1 MESFVERM
9 IVEKDE
15 LQDKVTKLEN
25 FVNGEKFRE
34 LRGLEQVY
42 LKEQLKF
49 MRGYLSV
56 LRQRINFY
64 NKFVWPDCLLISF
77 QFGNVDH
84 L

>member
-34 LRGLEQVY
+34 LKGLEQVY

-64 NKFVWPDCLLISF
+64 NK
-77 QFGNVDH
+77 
-84 L
+84 

>member
-1 MESFVERM
+1 MEAFVERM
-9 IVEKDE
+9 ITEKDE

-25 FVNGEKFRE
+25 SVNGEKFKE
-34 LRGLEQVY
+34 LKGLEQVY

-64 NKFVWPDCLLISF
+64 NK
-77 QFGNVDH
+77 
-84 L
+84 

>member
-1 MESFVERM
+1 METFVERM
-9 IVEKDE
+9 ITEKDE

-25 FVNGEKFRE
+25 FVNGEKFKE
-34 LRGLEQVY
+34 LKGLEQVY

-64 NKFVWPDCLLISF
+64 NK
-77 QFGNVDH
+77 
-84 L
+84 

>member
-1 MESFVERM
+1 MEAFIERM
-9 IVEKDE
+9 ITEKDE
-15 LQDKVTKLEN
+15 LQDRVTKLEN

-64 NKFVWPDCLLISF
+64 NK
-77 QFGNVDH
+77 
-84 L
+84 

>member
-1 MESFVERM
+1 MEAFVERM
-9 IVEKDE
+9 ITEKDE
-15 LQDKVTKLEN
+15 LQDRVTKLEN

-34 LRGLEQVY
+34 LRGLEQGY

-64 NKFVWPDCLLISF
+64 NK
-77 QFGNVDH
+77 
-84 L
+84 

>member
-1 MESFVERM
+1 MEAFVERM

-15 LQDKVTKLEN
+15 IQDKVTKLEN

-64 NKFVWPDCLLISF
+64 NK
-77 QFGNVDH
+77 
-84 L
+84 

>member
-1 MESFVERM
+1 MEAFVERM

-25 FVNGEKFRE
+25 FVTGEKFKE
-34 LRGLEQVY
+34 LKGLEQVY

-49 MRGYLSV
+49 MKGYLSV

-64 NKFVWPDCLLISF
+64 NK
-77 QFGNVDH
+77 
-84 L
+84 

>member
-1 MESFVERM
+1 MEAFVERM

-25 FVNGEKFRE
+25 FVNGEKFKE
-34 LRGLEQVY
+34 LKGLEQVY

-49 MRGYLSV
+49 MRCYLSV

-64 NKFVWPDCLLISF
+64 NK
-77 QFGNVDH
+77 
-84 L
+84 

>member
-34 LRGLEQVY
+34 LRRLEQVY

-64 NKFVWPDCLLISF
+64 NK
-77 QFGNVDH
+77 
-84 L
+84 

>member
-15 LQDKVTKLEN
+15 LQDKVAKLEN

-64 NKFVWPDCLLISF
+64 NK
-77 QFGNVDH
+77 
-84 L
+84 

>member
-1 MESFVERM
+1 METFVERM

-64 NKFVWPDCLLISF
+64 NK
-77 QFGNVDH
+77 
-84 L
+84 

>member
-9 IVEKDE
+9 IVEKDG
-15 LQDKVTKLEN
+15 LQDKVTKLEK

-64 NKFVWPDCLLISF
+64 NK
-77 QFGNVDH
+77 
-84 L
+84 